1 MYAFI
6 EGRVAEK
13 RQGELVVEAGGV
25 GYLLLCSA
33 GTVAAAPAAGESL
46 RCYTHLSVREDA
58 MELFGFAT
66 REERGMFL
74 KLCGI
79 TGIGPRTA
87 LGILSVLP
95 LRDLTL
101 AIATGD
107 VTALARAPG
116 IGKKTAQRIVLELKD
131 KMDPGDFAS
140 AGVQPAQLH
149 PASGEASAQQEAVQA
164 LLALGYTGAE
174 AARAV
179 NQAVDPARDQTTN
192 QLIMAALR
200 LLGGQ

>member
-6 EGRVAEK
+6 EGSLAEK
-13 RQGELVVEAGGV
+13 RQGEVVIDAGGV
-25 GYLLLCSA
+25 GYLLICSA
-33 GTVAAAPAAGESL
+33 STLAAAPPIGQRF

-95 LRDLTL
+95 ARDLTL
-101 AIATGD
+101 AIAMGD
-107 VTALARAPG
+107 ETALARAPG
-116 IGKKTAQRIVLELKD
+116 IGKKTAQRIILELKD
-131 KMDPGDFAS
+131 KMELADVPTGAATAS
-140 AGVQPAQLH
+140 APLEIG
-149 PASGEASAQQEAVQA
+149 AQQEASQA

-174 AARAV
+174 AARAI
-179 NQAVDPARDQTTN
+179 NQVRDQGETTN
-192 QLIMAALR
+192 QLVMLALKH
-200 LLGGQ
+200 LGGQ

>member
-13 RQGELVVEAGGV
+13 RQGELVIEAGGV
-25 GYLLLCSA
+25 GYQLVCSA
-33 GTVAAAPAAGESL
+33 NTVGAAPAAGEKF
-46 RCYTHLSVREDA
+46 RCFTHLSVREDA

-66 REERGMFL
+66 REERSMFL

-79 TGIGPRTA
+79 SGIGPRTA

-101 AIATGD
+101 AIAMGD
-107 VTALARAPG
+107 EAALARAPG

-131 KMDPGDFAS
+131 KMDPGDVPTSAQAS
-140 AGVQPAQLH
+140 PVAMELG
-149 PASGEASAQQEAVQA
+149 AQQEAVQA
-164 LLALGYTGAE
+164 LLALGYSSAE
-174 AARAV
+174 AARAI
-179 NQAVDPARDQTTN
+179 NQVRDQGQNTN
-192 QLIMAALR
+192 QLIVLALR
-200 LLGGQ
+200 LLGDQ

>member
-13 RQGELVVEAGGV
+13 RQGELVIEAGGV

-33 GTVAAAPAAGESL
+33 GTVAAASSADERF

-58 MELFGFAT
+58 MELFGFAA
-66 REERGMFL
+66 REERSMFL

-79 TGIGPRTA
+79 SGVGPRTA
-87 LGILSVLP
+87 LGILSALP

-101 AIATGD
+101 AIAMGD
-107 VTALARAPG
+107 EAALSRAPG

-131 KMDPGDFAS
+131 KMDVGD
-140 AGVQPAQLH
+140 V
-149 PASGEASAQQEAVQA
+149 PASGAQAHAMPLESDAQQEAVQA

-174 AARAV
+174 AARAI
-179 NQAVDPARDQTTN
+179 NQARDLAGEQSVTAN
-192 QLIMAALR
+192 QLIMLALKS
-200 LLGGQ
+200 LGGH